1 MVYFIITD
9 RFQLFVYLFA
19 PITHHLKES
28 DFQNFRLENGLPLW
42 QAMWDAHTP
51 IADCFKT
58 SVKPSAR
65 ALLASYKQR
74 KKTGG
79 SIDTDDGKSKKGD
92 EVSIQNGKQ
101 EDSSSW
107 VSSQRE
113 YQFPETIPEEASSLE
128 EERVVIFRLP
138 GSASAAPPSLYKVFS
153 SYSDFNRCL

>member
-1 MVYFIITD
+1 M
-9 RFQLFVYLFA
+9 YLFA
-19 PITHHLKES
+19 PIIHHLKES
-28 DFQNFRLENGLPLW
+28 DFQNFRLENGLILW

-51 IADCFKT
+51 LADCFRT

-65 ALLASYKQR
+65 AFLASYKQR
-74 KKTGG
+74 RKTG
-79 SIDTDDGKSKKGD
+79 SLDTDDGKPKKED
-92 EVSIQNGKQ
+92 EDSVQNGKQ

-138 GSASAAPPSLYKVFS
+138 GPASTAPPSLYKVS
-153 SYSDFNRCL
+153 LPVLHQ